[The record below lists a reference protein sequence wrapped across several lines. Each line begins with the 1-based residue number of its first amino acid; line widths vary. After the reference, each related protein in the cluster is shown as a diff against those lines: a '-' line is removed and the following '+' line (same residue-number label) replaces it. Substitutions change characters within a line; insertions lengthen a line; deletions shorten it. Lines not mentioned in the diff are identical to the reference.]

1 MSNTTPRYVTLKLF
15 FMMVLQLF
23 VWGAWLP
30 LIWGYMG
37 GLGFTGTQIAW
48 VGSTFAIASMLAI
61 FAGNQFVDRTFAAE
75 RFMAGSHLIGG
86 AAMLALYFVRD
97 FWPFFALML
106 VHSVCYVPTISVA
119 NSLAF
124 THLKDAR
131 KEFGLVRM
139 GGTVGWILASWPL
152 YFMLQGAQGAEL
164 QQGLGKIFL
173 VAGVASLLLAAFSLL
188 LPATPPRAGQAG
200 ASPAWLASWRYLVA
214 KPFLV
219 VLFVVTLIDST
230 IHNGYYLTAGT
241 FLGQLGIPAKL
252 VMPIMSLGQ
261 IAEIITMAALG
272 FTLKRLGWKWTMII
286 GVLGH
291 AGRFLVFAFCSDSVP
306 VIVAVQLLHGICYAF
321 FFATLYIFIDVA
333 FPHDVRT
340 SAQGLFNLLIL
351 GVGDLVA
358 KWVFIP
364 LQGALTHDGRV
375 QFDKFFLVPSAL
387 AGLAALLLLVAFH
400 PPKTLG
406 AESADAP

>member
-1 MSNTTPRYVTLKLF
+1 MPSTTPRSVRLKLF
-15 FMMVLQLF
+15 LMMVLQLF
-23 VWGAWLP
+23 IWGAWLP

-37 GLGFTGTQIAW
+37 GLGFSGTQIAW
-48 VGSTFAIASMLAI
+48 IGSTFAIASILAI

-86 AAMLALYFVRD
+86 VAMIGLFFVHD

-106 VHSVCYVPTISVA
+106 VHAVCYVPTISVA

-124 THLKDAR
+124 THLRDPQ

-152 YFMLQGAQGAEL
+152 YFLLQGVQGSAL
-164 QQGLGKIFL
+164 QAALGKIFL

-188 LPATPPRAGQAG
+188 LPTTPPRAAQTGE
-200 ASPAWLASWRYLVA
+200 SPAWLEAWRYLAA
-214 KPFLV
+214 KPFLI
-219 VLFVVTLIDST
+219 VLFAVTLIDST
-230 IHNGYYLTAGT
+230 VHNGYYLTAGT
-241 FLGQLGIPAKL
+241 FLGQIGIEPKL

-261 IAEIITMAALG
+261 IAEILAMAALG
-272 FTLKRLGWKWTMII
+272 YTLKRLGWKWTMIV

-291 AGRFLVFAFCSDSVP
+291 AARFLVFAFCSDSVP
-306 VIVAVQLLHGICYAF
+306 TIVAVQLLHGICYAF

-333 FPHDVRT
+333 FPHAVRT

-351 GVGDLVA
+351 GVGDLAA
-358 KWVFIP
+358 KWLFIP

-375 QFDKFFLVPSAL
+375 EFGRLFLVP
-387 AGLAALLLLVAFH
+387 AALGVFAAVLLVVAFH
-400 PPKTLG
+400 PPKELG
-406 AESADAP
+406 TGSTS